1 MIAQTQ
7 QRAELAARLDSLIAD
22 GHDFTPAGQTPP
34 SDQWRLSFE
43 LELKRLAK
51 VNWAARLLAW
61 ANLAKD
67 DETRQRHIDNA
78 DRIFLEWGYPKQ
90 GWLDR
95 KVAEFTEGHRQAR
108 EKMALFRK
116 PDDEPSEKGWHP
128 WERRFSA
135 YCFLVADDDP
145 ILPPDNLYEAIM
157 ADEITWGD
165 VVRHMNS

>member
-7 QRAELAARLDSLIAD
+7 QRAELAARLDALIAD

-34 SDQWRLSFE
+34 PDQLRLSFE
-43 LELKRLAK
+43 LELKRSIK
-51 VNWAARLLAW
+51 VNWAATLLAW

-67 DETRQRHIDNA
+67 HETRQRHIDNA

-95 KVAEFTEGHRQAR
+95 KVANLTEGYRRAR
-108 EKMALFRK
+108 EQMARFRK

-128 WERRFSA
+128 WERRFTV
-135 YCFLVADDDP
+135 YCFLAAEEDQ
-145 ILPPDNLYEAIM
+145 ILPPDDLYAAIM
-157 ADEITWGD
+157 AGDITWD
-165 VVRHMNS
+165 HVARQMR